1 MNLAAL
7 FLLAS
12 TLHAGPEVAI
22 AEPARDAQ
30 PHVQVVGDIA
40 ASDDLALVVWHDG
53 TVLRGVRVDRDGN
66 TLDAV
71 PLLIAYAPWEGAW
84 VARGA
89 TNWLVATWGPDRV
102 VATIVEDDGTVRPSI
117 PISAD
122 TGWPRVAFDG
132 NAYLLAWYTPTQ
144 RGRILGARISAD
156 GEILEND
163 ILLPPF
169 LIVDLLP
176 AAGGGFVWVGQQA
189 EVVAFRLDAQAR
201 AMSGTTLWRAPIPHD
216 AAATLEPDGKVVL
229 GWKESDGTSR
239 LKRQDSDALVLAAE
253 DVEDFVT
260 ISGTTYAVV
269 RAHDRTSLV
278 TLAGDSAGE
287 LPATQT
293 ARAVSFGDRVLVAT
307 SDQDVRMTLLD
318 TLLQTVAPERLVYT
332 EARMQSDAAI
342 AKAGD
347 TRLVAWTEGEGETGR
362 ITARIGDGEP
372 FLIGE
377 GHSVEVASDGQDF
390 LVAWHLGF
398 LTSFRRVL
406 RDGTMMEPV
415 GIAPWTWGDSCL
427 AWTGSDYVLAYITAT
442 AYPRAHIR
450 TVEAQ
455 RLTRDGALSGDAAV
469 VSGTRPIHAV
479 ACASTKT
486 TTLFA
491 WADEEGNVDGSTL
504 SHGGTP
510 VRIHIGTGTSV
521 SVATHGDG
529 FLVAWAE
536 HPAGRALWTT
546 VSEGGTV
553 GQPRAIE
560 SRTIDIAARPGGY
573 LLLYG
578 KDPLLAQTLDGE
590 GNPSGPTS
598 VIAQDAAEPSFVR
611 GTIVYQ
617 RDTDILSRPRW
628 QVFLQ
633 EIEETPA
640 RRRATR

>member
-1 MNLAAL
+1 MIPVAIL
-7 FLLAS
+7 LLAS
-12 TLHAGPEVAI
+12 TLLAGPERVVS
-22 AEPARDAQ
+22 EPAHDAQ
-30 PHVQVVGDIA
+30 PYVQTASDVA
-40 ASDDLALVVWHDG
+40 ASDDAALVVWQEG
-53 TVLRGVRVDRDGN
+53 TTLRGVRVDRDGN

-102 VATIVEDDGTVRPSI
+102 AATIVEDDGTVRPSI

-132 NAYLLAWYTPTQ
+132 HAYLLAWYSPTQ
-144 RGRILGARISAD
+144 RGRILGARIGSD
-156 GEILEND
+156 GELLEND

-176 AAGGGFVWVGQQA
+176 AAGGGFVLVGQQA
-189 EVVAFRLDAQAR
+189 EVVAFRLDQQAR
-201 AMSGTTLWRAPIPHD
+201 AVSGTTLWPAPIAHD
-216 AAATLEPDGKVVL
+216 AVAALEPDGKVVL
-229 GWKESDGTSR
+229 GWKEPDGTSR
-239 LKRQDSDALVLAAE
+239 LKRQDADALVLAAE

-269 RAHDRTSLV
+269 RTNDRTSVV
-278 TLAGDSAGE
+278 TLAGDSARE

-307 SDQDVRMTLLD
+307 SDQDVHMTLLD
-318 TLLQTVAPERLVYT
+318 ALLQTVAPERLVYT
-332 EARMQSDAAI
+332 EARRQSDAAI

-347 TRLVAWTEGEGETGR
+347 ARLVAWTEGEGETGA
-362 ITARIGDGEP
+362 ITARIDDGEP

-377 GHSVEVASDGQDF
+377 GHSVEVASDGRDF
-390 LVAWHLGF
+390 LVAWHFGSV
-398 LTSFRRVL
+398 THYRRVL
-406 RDGTMMEPV
+406 RDGTLMKPV
-415 GIAPWTWGDSCL
+415 EIALTTWGDSCL
-427 AWTGSDYVLAYITAT
+427 AWTGSDYVLAHITAT
-442 AYPRAHIR
+442 AYPRVHIR

-455 RLTRDGALSGDAAV
+455 RLTRDGALAGNAVV

-521 SVATHGDG
+521 SVAAHGDG

-536 HPAGRALWTT
+536 HPAGRALWAT

-553 GQPRAIE
+553 GAPRAAE
-560 SRTIDIAARPGGY
+560 SRTIDVAAREGGY
-573 LLLYG
+573 LLLQG

-590 GNPSGPTS
+590 GNPSGPAT
-598 VIAQDAAEPSFVR
+598 VIAQDAAEPSFVP
-611 GTIVYQ
+611 GAIVYQ
-617 RDTDILSRPRW
+617 RDTDILSHPRW
-628 QVFLQ
+628 QLFLQ

-640 RRRATR
+640 RRRAMR